1 MGLETVP
8 LFNINNYWGVL
19 MNINW
24 FPGHMKKTRE
34 LIQTNL
40 KLVDVVYEIIDS
52 RIPLSSRN
60 PEIDKLI
67 GDKPRIVVM
76 NKSDLSDANINK
88 EWINYFKKK
97 GINTL
102 LIDAIKNKGISE
114 LVKQTE
120 IVIKEKKERQLDRG
134 IKNKPIRAMIVGV
147 PNVGKSTLI
156 NSLSRRKS
164 AKTGD
169 KPGVTKGKQW
179 IKLKGN
185 IQLLDTPG
193 ILWPKFEDQ
202 EVAKNLAF
210 TGAIKDEIMDIETL
224 ALNLVEKL
232 IKIAPFKLE
241 KRYDIETKEKSPLGV
256 MEEIALKRGAILKGA
271 EIDYT
276 RVANIILDEFRSGT
290 IGNITLERPS

>member
-1 MGLETVP
+1 
-8 LFNINNYWGVL
+8 